1 MPQIFP
7 QGIIFHGQ
15 YLVSR
20 ITQTRLYILARP
32 VLAVVGAELLRQGQ
46 LFLAHRYA
54 SSYTRLGQCATQ
66 LWVAFVRGDLAHVR
80 FLAGRVALLGGEVV
94 IILISRHLLER
105 LAAAPDAISNDGVA
119 FI

>member
-1 MPQIFP
+1 MPQIFS

-32 VLAVVGAELLRQGQ
+32 VLAVAGAELLRQGQ

-54 SSYTRLGQCATQ
+54 RC
-66 LWVAFVRGDLAHVR
+66 V
-80 FLAGRVALLGGEVV
+80 
-94 IILISRHLLER
+94 
-105 LAAAPDAISNDGVA
+105 
-119 FI
+119 